1 MNSNE
6 INSIGYE
13 IQAKYTSG
21 LVSFRLLKE
30 LDLLRLKPHIMIQT
44 KTMAQQCADRVF
56 ISKKDIIIL
65 PPVDYGSPKAWHGR
79 PTFLPPV

>member
-21 LVSFRLLKE
+21 LASFRLLKE

-65 PPVDYGSPKAWHGR
+65 PPVDYGSPKA
-79 PTFLPPV
+79 